1 MATIGAIA
9 LLSSTCIMQPGIGYQ
24 GVVHTYNVVDNKI
37 RVSVLPI
44 KSPQHESSE
53 LTSYPEVDGVGN
65 EGKQRGRLFK
75 SSGCNSETNSSPL
88 VRREGEIRNANGV
101 ASLHSL

>member
-1 MATIGAIA
+1 MNGNNRGY
-9 LLSSTCIMQPGIGYQ
+9 STTVVYLYHAAWNRIPGG
-24 GVVHTYNVVDNKI
+24 VVDNKI

-75 SSGCNSETNSSPL
+75 SSGCNSETTSSPL
-88 VRREGEIRNANGV
+88 VRREGEIRNTNGV